1 VQGTGGNHMTLTKK
15 QLEKHLEN
23 LVEYEAN
30 YSSIHNLN
38 KEFSKLLGYEIK
50 FTKMTEGQRFIGK
63 LDKHVNY
70 TAFTSYWVQV
80 KDIESADYITNKFM
94 VVLECTIDHEGRYE
108 ILKTKLDT
116 TENMPDYYLL
126 IKTIGQ

>member
-1 VQGTGGNHMTLTKK
+1 
-15 QLEKHLEN
+15 
-23 LVEYEAN
+23 
-30 YSSIHNLN
+30 
-38 KEFSKLLGYEIK
+38 
-50 FTKMTEGQRFIGK
+50 MTEGQRFIGK